1 MIAARSKGMVLG
13 TIVTFVVSLLIGGLG
28 IYAGARLLTGEG
40 DFERAVWTA
49 LFGALGWAVV
59 SLLVGWIPFLGGL
72 IATVLGFIVY
82 LGIINARYPGGWVD
96 AAGIALVAWI
106 ASVIVLALVGPLLPG
121 GVGAL
126 GVAGA

>member
-1 MIAARSKGMVLG
+1 MVLG

-28 IYAGARLLTGEG
+28 IYVGARFVTGTG

-49 LFGALGWAVV
+49 LFGAVGWTVV
-59 SLLVGWIPFLGGL
+59 SLLVGWISFLGGL
-72 IATVLGFIVY
+72 IPTLLGFAVY
-82 LGIINARYPGGWVD
+82 LAIIDARYPGGWVD

-106 ASVIVLALVGPLLPG
+106 ASVVVLTLVSPLLPA